1 MRSAPEAGSDT
12 RLSFVSPKGIDS
24 LQPFFENSDV
34 GFEKTVESAIQD
46 AMASGAFE
54 NLPGAGRPLNFGQG
68 DALAGDNWIG
78 FRVLQNG
85 GMLPEWLEL
94 AREIER
100 DLTRL
105 EQIDAEHAALCAAAS
120 VPGEAAAY
128 AGLIARARAS
138 YEDLARSLRKRQ
150 ERFNHEA
157 PGIRSERPAI
167 WIEYHL
173 GRLDGRL
180 KDATARQPTDSGST

>member
-1 MRSAPEAGSDT
+1 MD
-12 RLSFVSPKGIDS
+12 
-24 LQPFFENSDV
+24 
-34 GFEKTVESAIQD
+34 FEKTVESAIQD
-46 AMASGAFE
+46 AIASGAFD
-54 NLPGAGRPLNFGQG
+54 NLPGTGRPLKFGQG

-100 DLTRL
+100 DLIRL
-105 EQIDAEHAALCAAAS
+105 EQIDAEHAALCEAAS
-120 VPGEAAAY
+120 ASGGSAASAR
-128 AGLIARARAS
+128 LIARARAR

-150 ERFNHEA
+150 DRFNHDA

-167 WIEYHL
+167 WVEHHL
-173 GRLDGRL
+173 ARLDSRL
-180 KDATARQPTDSGST
+180 LQGAEPAAPDAGST